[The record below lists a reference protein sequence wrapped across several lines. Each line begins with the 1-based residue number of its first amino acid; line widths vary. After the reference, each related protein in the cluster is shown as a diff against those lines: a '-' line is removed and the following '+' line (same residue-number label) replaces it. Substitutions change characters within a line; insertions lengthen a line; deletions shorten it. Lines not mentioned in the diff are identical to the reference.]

1 VETVRAIRALF
12 RGEAWEGGELVPAI
26 RGPLLPAPRRGRGP
40 PIWIGGRSPAA
51 VRVAAAEAD
60 GWNGWNLDVETFADR
75 TSLLRNE
82 PDGQGVDATW
92 AGAVVVGRTTEE
104 ADDLEAKRRAR
115 GIMDDAFVG
124 NVSAATE
131 WLDRFASSGATWAIL
146 LVAGGRER
154 VELVAE
160 RVLPRVATLG

>member
-1 VETVRAIRALF
+1 M
-12 RGEAWEGGELVPAI
+12 
-26 RGPLLPAPRRGRGP
+26 
-40 PIWIGGRSPAA
+40 WIGGKSPSA
-51 VRVAAAEAD
+51 VRLAADEAD

-75 TSLLRNE
+75 ASLLRNE
-82 PDGQGVDATW
+82 PHDQGVEATW

-124 NVSAATE
+124 NDLAATE
-131 WLDRFASSGATWAIL
+131 WLERLGSSGATWAIL

-154 VELVAE
+154 VELIAE